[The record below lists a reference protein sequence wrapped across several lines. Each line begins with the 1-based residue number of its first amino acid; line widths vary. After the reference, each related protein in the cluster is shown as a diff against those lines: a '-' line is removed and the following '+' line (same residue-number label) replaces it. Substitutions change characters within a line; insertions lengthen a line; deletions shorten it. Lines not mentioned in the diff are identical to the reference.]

1 MTKNKSTYTGIAG
14 IRKGFEYQ
22 DAQAIDLFI
31 RWLMNSQLYRWVK
44 LEADEYG
51 YLDDIVACRND
62 ETIECIQVKYTLH
75 PDAPKT
81 NWTWE
86 DLIES
91 NEKKPSLLKKWFDS
105 WKTIKT
111 SHENVEV
118 IIVTNR
124 SPTGSLYSTVEP
136 SSEGYFKVNLKR
148 LKSDKEFCN
157 NCTRITVALDT
168 GEMIWFNFEKKGSKK
183 FRGDM
188 AAKYLLFSPSF
199 FFFFPFSPFPPS
211 SSFLPSCVSLPFSF
225 PSQLSAC
232 DQRSERASPVSHDL
246 SSTWRWSPYHQSQ
259 CPSPE
264 RMFVW

>member
-31 RWLMNSQLYRWVK
+31 RWLMNPQLYRWVK

-51 YLDDIVACRND
+51 YLDDIVAYRND

-148 LKSDKEFCN
+148 LKSDKELFSKLSKIAESKEELEKFLKDL
-157 NCTRITVALDT
+157 R
-168 GEMIWFNFEKKGSKK
+168 FNFDRNLKTLWEHNHYKFVNRLGGTEEGWNSLKKTTREWTLKRNEPLPDGKN
-183 FRGDM
+183 
-188 AAKYLLFSPSF
+188 L
-199 FFFFPFSPFPPS
+199 FPP
-211 SSFLPSCVSLPFSF
+211 C
-225 PSQLSAC
+225 
-232 DQRSERASPVSHDL
+232 
-246 SSTWRWSPYHQSQ
+246 
-259 CPSPE
+259 
-264 RMFVW
+264 